1 METEAFIG
9 AWRLVSVELRDSVGA
24 VTYPYGPDAVC
35 MLIYS
40 RDGSMSVAI
49 MRAGRTRFAAD
60 DLLLGSKEEQAAA
73 AAGYISYAG
82 RYEVRAGIV
91 VHRVEISLFP
101 NWIGTE
107 QVRFYAFAGDRL
119 TLSTGPMQLQGR
131 DRRGFLIWERHNP
144 SHL

>member
-1 METEAFIG
+1 
-9 AWRLVSVELRDSVGA
+9 
-24 VTYPYGPDAVC
+24 

-49 MRAGRTRFAAD
+49 MRVDRNRFAAD
-60 DLLLGSKEEQAAA
+60 DLMLGSLEEQAAA
-73 AAGYISYAG
+73 AAGYLSYAG
-82 RYEVRAGIV
+82 RYEVRSGTV
-91 VHRVEISLFP
+91 VHHVEISLFP
-101 NWIGTE
+101 NWVGTE

-131 DRRGFLIWERHNP
+131 DRRGFLVWERNNP